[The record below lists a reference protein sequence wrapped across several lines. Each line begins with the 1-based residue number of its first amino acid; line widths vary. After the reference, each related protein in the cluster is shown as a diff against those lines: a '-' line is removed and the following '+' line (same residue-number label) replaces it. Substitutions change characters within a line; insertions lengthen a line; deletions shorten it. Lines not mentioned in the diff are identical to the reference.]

1 MATAALGAA
10 LKTDAAVANM
20 PADRSRTFENPPPQN
35 ADAEQ
40 AILGAVLIDNKALA
54 AAVKTISS
62 GDFFS
67 TVNQTIFRRMIQM
80 AESGN
85 PIDIVTLNDALAATN
100 ELREATQI
108 AYIAQLADGLP
119 KVLNV
124 EHYAAIV
131 RRTAALRRLAR
142 SADKLSKDALLHGA
156 DLGALQGR
164 LRDLATVDLPIASVG
179 ANGHLGYG
187 LIEFLQS
194 KFPEPEHLIEIAN
207 EKGES
212 IAGLLP
218 ANSTSMVFSMP
229 HNLKSWFT
237 TSLALACTTPGIKFG
252 KLLVKKPVRTYL
264 VQMED
269 FPGQL
274 QWRIRQ
280 LAPYMDIDPA
290 NITILPRTDHN
301 GNKINVTLPNAQNA
315 EALKR
320 EFEWFKPDWVI
331 FDVLRRIV
339 NIDLNSPKDS
349 AEFLEQMDGFRYCA
363 SQPHLTL
370 VHHENRKEADIMY
383 ASAGSYN
390 LPGWANVMIQF
401 KRKREEQGVS
411 HVEIEVDN
419 KLAQSPEPM
428 RMVLDLKSETPVR
441 LENIEELSGIQ
452 ELRDGLGV
460 EWTLRDLMEVMSLPR
475 TNAQRRLK
483 KLIASGIV
491 EKVSGGKRGRT
502 GGLARFKFVGAD
514 A

>member
-1 MATAALGAA
+1 
-10 LKTDAAVANM
+10 M
-20 PADRSRTFENPPPQN
+20 PSDNRSRTNTDNPPPQN
-35 ADAEQ
+35 AEAEQ
-40 AILGAVLIDNKALA
+40 AILGAILIDNKALTGA
-54 AAVKTISS
+54 LKQISS

-67 TVNQTIFRRMIQM
+67 TTNQTVFRRMIQM

-100 ELREATQI
+100 ELRDPQQI

-119 KVLNV
+119 KVVNV
-124 EHYAAIV
+124 EYYAAIV
-131 RRTAALRRLAR
+131 RRTAALRRLSR
-142 SADKLSKDALLHGA
+142 SAEKLMKDALVHGA
-156 DLGALQGR
+156 DLTVLQGR
-164 LRDLATVDLPIASVG
+164 MRELAASDPPINTIG

-187 LIEFLQS
+187 LMEFLS
-194 KFPEPEHLIEIAN
+194 AKFPDPEHLVEIAN
-207 EKGES
+207 DKGES

-218 ANSTSMVFSMP
+218 SNSSSMVFSMP

-252 KLLVKKPVRTYL
+252 KLLVRKPVRTYL

-280 LAPYMDIDPA
+280 LAPFMDIDPA

-301 GNKINVTLPNAQNA
+301 GHKIDVTLPNAQSA
-315 EALKR
+315 AVLKR
-320 EFEWFKPDWVI
+320 EFEWFGPDLVI

-349 AEFLEQMDGFRYCA
+349 ALFLEQMDGFRYCQ
-363 SQPHLTL
+363 SQPHLML

-401 KRKREEQGVS
+401 KRKREEMGVS

-441 LENIEELSGIQ
+441 LENVEDTSGVQ
-452 ELRDGLGV
+452 ELRDALGSD
-460 EWTLRDLMEVMSLPR
+460 WTVRDLAEAMNVHK
-475 TNAQRRLK
+475 TNAARRLK
-483 KLIASGIV
+483 KLMAAGIA
-491 EKVSGGKRGRT
+491 EKVSGGKRGRA
-502 GGLARFKFVGAD
+502 GGLARYKFVGAD

>member
-1 MATAALGAA
+1 MARE
-10 LKTDAAVANM
+10 VER
-20 PADRSRTFENPPPQN
+20 PVPQN
-35 ADAEQ
+35 PEAEQ
-40 AILGAVLIDNKALA
+40 TILGAVLKDNKYLA
-54 AAVKTISS
+54 VAVKSLSS

-67 TVNQTIFRRMIQM
+67 TTNQTIFRRMIQM
-80 AESGN
+80 ADSGN
-85 PIDIVTLNDALAATN
+85 PIDIVTLNDALAASN
-100 ELREATQI
+100 ELRDAQQI

-119 KVLNV
+119 GVLNV

-131 RRTAALRRLAR
+131 RKAAALRRLAHGAER
-142 SADKLSKDALLHGA
+142 LLRDALENGA
-156 DLGALQGR
+156 DLTTLQGR
-164 LRDLATVDLPIASVG
+164 MRDLSAMDQPVASVG
-179 ANGHLGYG
+179 ANGHLAYG
-187 LIEFLQS
+187 LMEFMAA
-194 KFPEPEHLIEIAN
+194 KFPEPEHLIEIAG

-252 KLLVKKPVRTYL
+252 KLLVKKAIRTYL

-274 QWRIRQ
+274 QWRIQQ
-280 LAPYMDIDPA
+280 LAPFMDVDPS

-301 GNKINVTLPNAQNA
+301 GNKIDVTLPNAQNA
-315 EALKR
+315 AALKR

-349 AEFLEQMDGFRYCA
+349 AAFLEQMDGFRYCT

-441 LENIEELSGIQ
+441 LENVEDTSGVQ
-452 ELRDGLGV
+452 ELRDALGSDWSV
-460 EWTLRDLMEVMSLPR
+460 RDLAEAAGVHPS
-475 TNAQRRLK
+475 NAKRRLK
-483 KLIASGIV
+483 KFMAAGIV
-491 EKVSGGKRGRT
+491 EKISSGKRGRI
-502 GGLARFKFVGAD
+502 GGLARYKFVGD
-514 A
+514 GE

>member
-1 MATAALGAA
+1 
-10 LKTDAAVANM
+10 M
-20 PADRSRTFENPPPQN
+20 PSDNRSRTSTENPPPQN
-35 ADAEQ
+35 LEAEK
-40 AILGAVLIDNKALA
+40 AVLGAVLHDNKALSA
-54 AAVKTISS
+54 ILKVISS

-67 TVNQTIFRRMIQM
+67 RTNQKIFRCMIQM
-80 AESGN
+80 SESGN
-85 PIDIVTLNDALAATN
+85 PIDHVTLHDALVARN
-100 ELREATQI
+100 ELQDATEV
-108 AYIAQLADGLP
+108 AYIVSLMDCAWTNM
-119 KVLNV
+119 NV
-124 EHYAAIV
+124 EFHAQIV
-131 RRTAALRRLAR
+131 RREASLRRLAYGV
-142 SADKLSKDALLHGA
+142 DKLRQDALTKGA
-156 DLGALQGR
+156 DLIALQGR
-164 LRDLATVDLPIASVG
+164 LRELATVDQPINYVG

-187 LIEFLQS
+187 LMDFLKAEFPS
-194 KFPEPEHLIEIAN
+194 PEHLVEIAGD
-207 EKGES
+207 KGEAV
-212 IAGLLP
+212 AGLLP
-218 ANSTSMVFSMP
+218 KNATSMVFSMP

-252 KLLVKKPVRTYL
+252 KLLVKKAVRTYL

-280 LAPYMDIDPA
+280 LSPYIDIDPN
-290 NITILPRTDHN
+290 NITILPRCDHK
-301 GNKINVTLPNAQNA
+301 GNKIEVTLPNAQNA
-315 EALKR
+315 ATLKR
-320 EFEWFKPDWVI
+320 EFEWFNPDLVI

-349 AEFLEQMDGFRYCA
+349 ALFLEQMDGFRYCT
-363 SQPHLTL
+363 SQPHLML

-390 LPGWANVMIQF
+390 LPGWATVMLQF

-441 LENIEELSGIQ
+441 LENIEESSGIQ

-460 EWTLRDLMEVMSLPR
+460 EWTLRDLMEVMNLPR

-483 KLIASGIV
+483 KLMAAGIV
-491 EKVSGGKRGRT
+491 EKVAGGKKGR
-502 GGLARFKFVGAD
+502 GGLAHFRFVGAD

>member
-1 MATAALGAA
+1 
-10 LKTDAAVANM
+10 M
-20 PADRSRTFENPPPQN
+20 PSDNRSRTSTENPPPQN
-35 ADAEQ
+35 AEAEQ
-40 AILGAVLIDNKALA
+40 AILGAILIDNKALGA
-54 AAVKTISS
+54 ALKQISS

-67 TVNQTIFRRMIQM
+67 STNQTIFRRMIQM
-80 AESGN
+80 SESGN

-100 ELREATQI
+100 ELREGTQI

-119 KVLNV
+119 KVVNV

-131 RRTAALRRLAR
+131 RRTAALRRMAR
-142 SADKLSKDALLHGA
+142 AADKISRDALAPGA
-156 DLGALQGR
+156 DLTALQGR
-164 LRDLATVDLPIASVG
+164 MREITAADPPIAHVG

-187 LIEFLQS
+187 LMDFLKAEF
-194 KFPEPEHLIEIAN
+194 PAPEHLVEIAGD
-207 EKGES
+207 KGEAV
-212 IAGLLP
+212 AGLLP
-218 ANSTSMVFSMP
+218 KNATSMVFSMP

-252 KLLVKKPVRTYL
+252 KLLVKKAVRTYL

-280 LAPYMDIDPA
+280 LAPWIDIDPN
-290 NITILPRTDHN
+290 NITILPRCDHN
-301 GNKINVTLPNAQNA
+301 GNKIEVTLPNAQNA
-315 EALKR
+315 ATLKR
-320 EFEWFKPDWVI
+320 EFEWFNPDLVI

-349 AEFLEQMDGFRYCA
+349 ALFLEQMDGFRYCT
-363 SQPHLTL
+363 SQPHLML

-390 LPGWANVMIQF
+390 LPGWATVMLQF

-428 RMVLDLKSETPVR
+428 RMVLDLKSEKPVR
-441 LENIEELSGIQ
+441 LENIEESSGIQ
-452 ELRDGLGV
+452 ELRDGLGM
-460 EWTLRDLMEVMSLPR
+460 EWTLRDLMEVMNLPR

-483 KLIASGIV
+483 KLMAAGIV
-491 EKVSGGKRGRT
+491 EKVAGGKKGR
-502 GGLARFKFVGAD
+502 GGLAHFHFVGEGE
-514 A
+514 